1 VADIVLEWG
10 GLVIVARRPLVAA
23 IAIGALALIVIG
35 WWLTRSPA
43 AGRAPAAVPVRAVE
57 VIRQDVPDVIRAI
70 GTVRSQRSVIIRPQ
84 VDGELVELAVREG
97 QQVKRG
103 DLLARIDDRGIR
115 AALEQARA
123 QLEVS
128 EAQLKGAMLDLE
140 RFGRLRD
147 GHVISMQQIDQQQAQ
162 VDQLHA
168 TVRTHRAAIAAREVQ
183 LSYTRIYSP
192 TDGRVGIRNFDQG
205 SFVRAA
211 DTEGLFSVVQ
221 LDPISV
227 EISLPQSML
236 PAVQALLHDAGAK
249 PPRVLA
255 YDSDGGTVLGEGGL
269 ILIDNRVSTA
279 TGTIRVKAEF
289 ANRENRLW
297 PDQTVAVAVQSRM
310 LHDALVVPQVAIQRG
325 PDSDVVY
332 RVRDE
337 RAEIVPVQVLYS
349 DEKIAALTGVDAGDL
364 IVIDGQSRLRAGAH
378 VKLQL
383 DETSGEQTRKEPVA
397 RPVRRSES

>member
-1 VADIVLEWG
+1 VNFS
-10 GLVIVARRPLVAA
+10 RRPLLAAAA
-23 IAIGALALIVIG
+23 IGVLALVALG
-35 WWLTRSPA
+35 WHLTRTPDA
-43 AGRAPAAVPVRAVE
+43 ARAPAAIPVRTVAVA
-57 VIRQDVPDVIRAI
+57 RQDIADVIRAI

-84 VDGELVELAVREG
+84 VDGELVELPVREG
-97 QQVKRG
+97 QLVKQG
-103 DLLARIDDRGIR
+103 DLLARIDDRAIR

-123 QLEVS
+123 QLEAS
-128 EAQLKGAMLDLE
+128 EAQLKAATLDLD

-147 GHVISMQQIDQQQAQ
+147 EHVISLQQIDQQQAQ

-168 TVRTHRAAIAAREVQ
+168 AVRTNRAAIAAREVQ

-236 PAVQALLHDAGAK
+236 PAVQALLHDPGAK

-255 YDSDGGTVLGEGGL
+255 YDSDGGTLLGEGGL
-269 ILIDNRVSTA
+269 VLIDNRVTTA
-279 TGTIRVKAEF
+279 TGTIRVKADF
-289 ANRENRLW
+289 ANQQSKLW

-310 LHDALVVPQVAIQRG
+310 LRDALVVPQVAIQRG
-325 PDSDVVY
+325 PDSDIVY

-337 RAEIVPVQVLYS
+337 RAEIVPVHVLYS
-349 DEKIAALTGVDAGDL
+349 DEKIAALTGVEAGDL
-364 IVIDGQSRLRAGAH
+364 IVVDGQSRLRPGAR
-378 VKLQL
+378 VKLQSAN
-383 DETSGEQTRKEPVA
+383 EPGEPAGKEAVGPA
-397 RPVRRSES
+397 RRSES

>member
-1 VADIVLEWG
+1 MIAS
-10 GLVIVARRPLVAA
+10 RRPLLAIAA
-23 IAIGALALIVIG
+23 IGVAVLLAAG
-35 WWLTRSPA
+35 WWFSRSPDTA
-43 AGRAPAAVPVRAVE
+43 RAPAAIPVRTVAVS
-57 VIRQDVPDVIRAI
+57 RQDVADVIRAI
-70 GTVRSQRSVIIRPQ
+70 GTVRSQRSVVIRPQ

-97 QQVKRG
+97 QQVQRG

-128 EAQLKGAMLDLE
+128 EAQLKAATLDLE
-140 RFGRLRD
+140 RFNRLRD
-147 GHVISMQQIDQQQAQ
+147 DHIISAQQIDQQQAQ

-168 TVRTHRAAIAAREVQ
+168 MVRTHRAAISAREVQ

-192 TDGRVGIRNFDQG
+192 TEGRVGIRNFDQG

-236 PAVQALLHDAGAK
+236 PAVQALLQDSGAK
-249 PPRVLA
+249 PPPVLA
-255 YDSDGGTVLGEGGL
+255 YDGDGGTLLGEGGL
-269 ILIDNRVSTA
+269 ALIDNRVSIA
-279 TGTIRVKAEF
+279 TGTIRIKADF
-289 ANRENRLW
+289 ANAQGKLW

-310 LHDALVVPQVAIQRG
+310 LRDALIVPQVAIQRG

-337 RAEIVPVQVLYS
+337 RAEIVPVRVLYS
-349 DEKIAALTGVDAGDL
+349 DEKIAALTGVEAGDL
-364 IVIDGQSRLRAGAH
+364 IVIDGQSRLRAGAR
-378 VKLQL
+378 VKLQSA
-383 DETSGEQTRKEPVA
+383 EPSGGATKKEAVGQSA
-397 RPVRRSES
+397 RGSES

>member
-1 VADIVLEWG
+1 MTVS
-10 GLVIVARRPLVAA
+10 RRPLLAAAA
-23 IAIGALALIVIG
+23 IGVLVLIVVG

-43 AGRAPAAVPVRAVE
+43 TDRAPAAVPVRAVE

-70 GTVRSQRSVIIRPQ
+70 GTVRSQRSVVIRPQ

-128 EAQLKGAMLDLE
+128 EAQLKAATLDLE

-147 GHVISMQQIDQQQAQ
+147 DHVISMQQIDQQQAQ

-168 TVRTHRAAIAAREVQ
+168 TVRTNRAAIAAREVQ
-183 LSYTRIYSP
+183 LSYTRIFSP

-211 DTEGLFSVVQ
+211 DAEGLFSVVQ

-236 PAVQALLHDAGAK
+236 PAVQSLLQDAGSK

-255 YDSDGGTVLGEGGL
+255 YDSDGGTLLGEGGL
-269 ILIDNRVSTA
+269 VLIDNRVTMA
-279 TGTIRVKAEF
+279 TGTIRVKADF
-289 ANRENRLW
+289 ANQQGRLW

-310 LHDALVVPQVAIQRG
+310 LHDALVVPQVALQRG

-332 RVRDE
+332 RVRDD

-349 DEKIAALTGVDAGDL
+349 DEKIAALTGVDAGDM
-364 IVIDGQSRLRAGAH
+364 IVVDGQSRLRAGAR
-378 VKLQL
+378 VKLQAV
-383 DETSGEQTRKEPVA
+383 DQVSEQARKEPVVQ
-397 RPVRRSES
+397 PSRRSES

>member
-1 VADIVLEWG
+1 MTAS
-10 GLVIVARRPLVAA
+10 RRPLFAAAA
-23 IAIGALALIVIG
+23 IGLLALIALG

-43 AGRAPAAVPVRAVE
+43 AARAPAATPVRTVAVSRKD
-57 VIRQDVPDVIRAI
+57 IADVIRAI

-84 VDGELVELAVREG
+84 VDGELVELPVREG
-97 QQVKRG
+97 QQVKQG

-115 AALEQARA
+115 AALEQTRA

-128 EAQLKGAMLDLE
+128 EAQLKAATLDLE
-140 RFGRLRD
+140 RFHRLRD
-147 GHVISMQQIDQQQAQ
+147 DHVISAQQIDQQQAQ
-162 VDQLHA
+162 VDELHA
-168 TVRTHRAAIAAREVQ
+168 TVRTNRAAIAAREVQ
-183 LSYTRIYSP
+183 LSYTRMYSP

-249 PPRVLA
+249 RPPVLA
-255 YDSDGGTVLGEGGL
+255 YNSDGGLLLGEGGL
-269 ILIDNRVSTA
+269 ALVDNRVTAA

-289 ANRENRLW
+289 ANPQGKLW
-297 PDQTVAVAVQSRM
+297 PDQTVAVEVQSRV
-310 LHDALVVPQVAIQRG
+310 LHDALVVPQIAIQRG
-325 PDSDVVY
+325 ADGDVVY

-337 RAEIVPVQVLYS
+337 KAEIVPVRVLYS
-349 DEKIAALTGVDAGDL
+349 DEKIAALTGVEPGDL
-364 IVIDGQSRLRAGAH
+364 IVVDGQSRLRAGAR
-378 VKLQL
+378 VKVQPATEQP
-383 DETSGEQTRKEPVA
+383 DEQAQQKPAEQAQRRGE
-397 RPVRRSES
+397 S

>member
-1 VADIVLEWG
+1 LIAS
-10 GLVIVARRPLVAA
+10 RRPLLAA
-23 IAIGALALIVIG
+23 AAIGASALIALG

-43 AGRAPAAVPVRAVE
+43 AARAPAVIPVRTVAVT
-57 VIRQDVPDVIRAI
+57 RQDIADVIRAI

-128 EAQLKGAMLDLE
+128 EAQLKAATLDLE

-147 GHVISMQQIDQQQAQ
+147 DHVISIQQIDQQQAE
-162 VDQLHA
+162 VDQLRA
-168 TVRTHRAAIAAREVQ
+168 SVRNNRAAIAAREVQ

-192 TDGRVGIRNFDQG
+192 TDGRVGIRNFDEG

-236 PAVQALLHDAGAK
+236 PSVQALLHDAGNK

-255 YDSDGGTVLGEGGL
+255 YDSDGGTLLAEGGL
-269 ILIDNRVSTA
+269 VLIDNRVITA

-289 ANRENRLW
+289 ANLQGKLW

-337 RAEIVPVQVLYS
+337 RAEIVPVRVLYS
-349 DEKIAALTGVDAGDL
+349 DEKIAALTGVEAGDL
-364 IVIDGQSRLRAGAH
+364 IVIDGQSRLRVGAR
-378 VKLQL
+378 VKLQA
-383 DETSGEQTRKEPVA
+383 DEKSGAEARKEPVEQSS
-397 RPVRRSES
+397 RRSES

>member
-1 VADIVLEWG
+1 MAWG
-10 GLVIVARRPLVAA
+10 GSVIVARKPLVLAAA
-23 IAIGALALIVIG
+23 IGVAALVALG
-35 WWLTRSPA
+35 WWLSRSPDTA
-43 AGRAPAAVPVRAVE
+43 RAPAAVPVRTVAVGRKD
-57 VIRQDVPDVIRAI
+57 IADVIRAI
-70 GTVRSQRSVIIRPQ
+70 GTVRSQRSVVIRPQ

-128 EAQLKGAMLDLE
+128 EAQLKAAMLDLD

-147 GHVISMQQIDQQQAQ
+147 DHVISIQQIDQQQAQ

-168 TVRTHRAAIAAREVQ
+168 TVRTNRAAIAAREVQ

-192 TDGRVGIRNFDQG
+192 TDGRVGIRNFDEG

-221 LDPISV
+221 IDPISV

-249 PPRVLA
+249 PPQVLA
-255 YDSDGGTVLGEGGL
+255 YDSDGGTLLGEGGL
-269 ILIDNRVSTA
+269 VLIDNRVSTA
-279 TGTIRVKAEF
+279 TGTIRVKADF
-289 ANRENRLW
+289 ANVQGKLW

-310 LHDALVVPQVAIQRG
+310 LRDALIVPQVAIQRG

-332 RVRDE
+332 RVRDD
-337 RAEIVPVQVLYS
+337 RAEVVPVHVVYS
-349 DEKIAALTGVDAGDL
+349 DEKIAALTGVEAGDQ
-364 IVIDGQSRLRAGAH
+364 IVVDGQSRLRAGTH
-378 VKLQL
+378 VKVQP
-383 DETSGEQTRKEPVA
+383 SEQASKEPVEQPA
-397 RPVRRSES
+397 GRSES

>member
-1 VADIVLEWG
+1 MIVS
-10 GLVIVARRPLVAA
+10 RRPLLAAAA
-23 IAIGALALIVIG
+23 IGVLVLVVGG
-35 WWLTRSPA
+35 WWLTRTPVSA
-43 AGRAPAAVPVRAVE
+43 RAPAAIPVRVVE
-57 VIRQDVPDVIRAI
+57 VVRQDVPDVIRAI

-84 VDGELVELAVREG
+84 VDGELVELVVREG
-97 QQVKRG
+97 QQVRRG

-128 EAQLKGAMLDLE
+128 EAQLKAAMLDLE

-147 GHVISMQQIDQQQAQ
+147 DHVISIQQIDQQQAQ

-168 TVRTHRAAIAAREVQ
+168 TVRTNRAAIAAREVQ

-192 TDGRVGIRNFDQG
+192 TDGRVGIRNFDEG

-211 DTEGLFSVVQ
+211 DTEGLFSVVL

-236 PAVQALLHDAGAK
+236 PSVQALLHDAGTK
-249 PPRVLA
+249 PPQVLA
-255 YDSDGGTVLGEGGL
+255 YDSDGGTLLGEGGL
-269 ILIDNRVSTA
+269 ALIDNRVSVA
-279 TGTIRVKAEF
+279 TGTIRVKADF
-289 ANRENRLW
+289 ANQQGKLW

-337 RAEIVPVQVLYS
+337 LAEIVPVQVLYS
-349 DEKIAALTGVDAGDL
+349 DEKIAALTGVEAGDM
-364 IVIDGQSRLRAGAH
+364 IVVDGQSRLRAGAR
-378 VKLQL
+378 VKVQL
-383 DETSGEQTRKEPVA
+383 GEKPSGQGGRPSIEQPT
-397 RPVRRSES
+397 RRSES

>member
-1 VADIVLEWG
+1 LA
-10 GLVIVARRPLVAA
+10 AAA
-23 IAIGALALIVIG
+23 IGVLALIALA
-35 WWLTRSPA
+35 WWLTRSPDA
-43 AGRAPAAVPVRAVE
+43 ARAPAAIPVRTVAVA
-57 VIRQDVPDVIRAI
+57 RQDIADVIRAI
-70 GTVRSQRSVIIRPQ
+70 GIVRSQRSVIIRPQ

-128 EAQLKGAMLDLE
+128 EAQLKAATLDLE

-147 GHVISMQQIDQQQAQ
+147 DHVISIQQIDQQQAQ

-168 TVRTHRAAIAAREVQ
+168 TVRTNRAAISAREVQ

-192 TDGRVGIRNFDQG
+192 TDGRVGIRNFDEG

-211 DTEGLFSVVQ
+211 DAEGLFSVVQ

-236 PAVQALLHDAGAK
+236 PAVQTLLHDAGTK
-249 PPRVLA
+249 LPRVLA
-255 YDSDGGTVLGEGGL
+255 YDSDGGTLLGEGGL
-269 ILIDNRVSTA
+269 VLIDNRVTTA

-289 ANRENRLW
+289 TNGQGRLW

-310 LHDALVVPQVAIQRG
+310 LRDALVVPQVAIQRG
-325 PDSDVVY
+325 PDSEVVY
-332 RVRDE
+332 RVREE

-349 DEKIAALTGVDAGDL
+349 DEKIAALTGVEAGDL
-364 IVIDGQSRLRAGAH
+364 IVVDGQSRLRAGAR
-378 VKLQL
+378 VKLQA
-383 DETSGEQTRKEPVA
+383 DDKSGEQARKEPVA
-397 RPVRRSES
+397 PPSRRSES

>member
-1 VADIVLEWG
+1 
-10 GLVIVARRPLVAA
+10 VIVSRRPLLA
-23 IAIGALALIVIG
+23 IAALGVAVLLVAG
-35 WWLTRSPA
+35 WWLSRSPDA
-43 AGRAPAAVPVRAVE
+43 ARAPSAIPVRTVAVT
-57 VIRQDVPDVIRAI
+57 RQDVADVIRAI
-70 GTVRSQRSVIIRPQ
+70 GTVRSQRAVVIRPQ

-128 EAQLKGAMLDLE
+128 EAQLKAAMLDLE
-140 RFGRLRD
+140 RFHRLRD
-147 GHVISMQQIDQQQAQ
+147 DHVISMQQIDQQQAQ

-168 TVRTHRAAIAAREVQ
+168 TVRTNRAAIAAREVQ

-192 TDGRVGIRNFDQG
+192 TDGRVGIRNFDEG
-205 SFVRAA
+205 SSVRAA

-236 PAVQALLHDAGAK
+236 PAVQALLHDSGSK
-249 PPRVLA
+249 PPKVLA
-255 YDSDGGTVLGEGGL
+255 YDSDGGTLLGEGGL
-269 ILIDNRVSTA
+269 ALIDNRVMSA
-279 TGTIRVKAEF
+279 TGTIRIKAEF
-289 ANRENRLW
+289 ANAQGRLW
-297 PDQTVAVAVQSRM
+297 PDQTVAVAVQSR
-310 LHDALVVPQVAIQRG
+310 LLRDALIVPQVAIQRG

-337 RAEIVPVQVLYS
+337 RAEIVPVHVLYS
-349 DEKIAALTGVDAGDL
+349 DEKIAALTGVEAGDL
-364 IVIDGQSRLRAGAH
+364 IVVDGQSRLRAGAH
-378 VKLQL
+378 VKPQ
-383 DETSGEQTRKEPVA
+383 SEQQPDGTGKKEAVGQPA
-397 RPVRRSES
+397 RGSES